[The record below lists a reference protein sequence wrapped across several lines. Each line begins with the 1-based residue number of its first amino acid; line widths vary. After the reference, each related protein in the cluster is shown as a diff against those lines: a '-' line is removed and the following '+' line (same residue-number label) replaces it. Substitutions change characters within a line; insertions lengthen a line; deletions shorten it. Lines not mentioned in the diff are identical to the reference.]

1 MQRSE
6 SAYGAPSVLA
16 GLGPCCND
24 APAGNFSSSRAQEG
38 DKESG
43 WDSRAS
49 SNTPRSGGCQQLSV
63 RKYQTQQ
70 LTNKPIHLAPRL
82 GKNHQAEIPTE
93 VCVCPKV
100 KMEPTAGRYPLFVSI
115 YCGCHLFFFLTVL
128 SGMPQSKENA
138 LELQSMAATGK
149 VLFLGILCQKEGKC
163 RGGKEAEDKSRF
175 AQGDGDEN
183 PGCRFQEEGQTG
195 LPGGMPKAAPREAG
209 GTKENNYL

>member
-1 MQRSE
+1 MQRKTHPFGTQTGQE
-6 SAYGAPSVLA
+6 PPSR
-16 GLGPCCND
+16 D
-24 APAGNFSSSRAQEG
+24 TYR
-38 DKESG
+38 
-43 WDSRAS
+43 
-49 SNTPRSGGCQQLSV
+49 
-63 RKYQTQQ
+63 
-70 LTNKPIHLAPRL
+70 
-82 GKNHQAEIPTE
+82 
-93 VCVCPKV
+93 
-100 KMEPTAGRYPLFVSI
+100 
-115 YCGCHLFFFLTVL
+115 VL

>member
-93 VCVCPKV
+93 
-100 KMEPTAGRYPLFVSI
+100 
-115 YCGCHLFFFLTVL
+115 
-128 SGMPQSKENA
+128 
-138 LELQSMAATGK
+138 
-149 VLFLGILCQKEGKC
+149 
-163 RGGKEAEDKSRF
+163 
-175 AQGDGDEN
+175 GDGDEN